1 LASAHVHQLH
11 REMLAGLRSEDAS
24 ALLDELLSF
33 PSVPFAWRRFDPTVE
48 IPLLLPL
55 DLRRGQLRANFLS
68 SFTSFSMPPDV
79 TLQELRIECMYP
91 ADAGTDA
98 FARALAAQG

>member
-1 LASAHVHQLH
+1 
-11 REMLAGLRSEDAS
+11 MLAGLRSEDAS

>member
-1 LASAHVHQLH
+1 
-11 REMLAGLRSEDAS
+11 MLAGLRSENAS

-55 DLRRGQLRANFLS
+55 DLRRGQLRANLLS
-68 SFTSFSMPPDV
+68 SFTSFSMPHDV
-79 TLQELRIECMYP
+79 TLQLRIECMYP

-98 FARALAAQG
+98 FARALGAQG

>member
-1 LASAHVHQLH
+1 MRVCFDPARLRPFIDNWEALASAHVQQLH
-11 REMLAGLRSEDAS
+11 REMLAGLWPDDAS

-33 PSVPFAWRRFDPTVE
+33 PSVPFAWRRFDPQ
-48 IPLLLPL
+48 PH
-55 DLRRGQLRANFLS
+55 
-68 SFTSFSMPPDV
+68 DV